1 MSSTTR
7 TLHFAISA
15 PRSSATA
22 EILGLKHAPTN
33 ELGWATLAQT
43 GLPSSVVVAVARVL
57 GWTRHQLVEALDL
70 VPRTVARRL
79 RRKEL
84 LTTPESER
92 VLRLAR
98 ILARATE
105 VLEGPDKARAWLVQP
120 SVALGDRSPL
130 ELLRTDIGTE
140 LVQNELV
147 KIDYGMF
154 A

>member
-1 MSSTTR
+1 MSSPAR
-7 TLHFAISA
+7 TLRFAIPV

-22 EILGLKHAPTN
+22 AILGLKHPPTN
-33 ELGWATLAQT
+33 ELGWATLAQA
-43 GLPSSVVVAVARVL
+43 GLPSSVVVALARFL
-57 GWTRHQLVEALDL
+57 GWTRDQLVASLDL

-79 RRKEL
+79 ERKEL

-98 ILARATE
+98 VLARAAE
-105 VLEGPDKARAWLVQP
+105 VLEGADKAKAWLVEP
-120 SVALGDRSPL
+120 NVALGDRSPV

-140 LVQNELV
+140 LVLNELV